1 MSAAKYAQAPSGDAG
16 APDPTFGKGLNNRL
30 AIVASTLFVTGVLLW
45 TAAIF
50 IYQRNTG
57 DESVT
62 SFMVTLRLEAE
73 HMAGDPL
80 SLL

>member
-1 MSAAKYAQAPSGDAG
+1 VDTASPDAAL
-16 APDPTFGKGLNNRL
+16 GKGLNNRL
-30 AIVASTLFVTGVLLW
+30 SIVASTLFVTGVLLW

-73 HMAGDPL
+73 HMAARNPL
-80 SLL
+80 SVL

>member
-1 MSAAKYAQAPSGDAG
+1 MSVRYERTALAEGVSEEGY
-16 APDPTFGKGLNNRL
+16 GKGLNNRL
-30 AIVASTLFVTGVLLW
+30 SIVASTLLVTGVLLW

-62 SFMVTLRLEAE
+62 SFMATLRLEAE
-73 HMAGDPL
+73 HMAARNHL
-80 SLL
+80 SVL